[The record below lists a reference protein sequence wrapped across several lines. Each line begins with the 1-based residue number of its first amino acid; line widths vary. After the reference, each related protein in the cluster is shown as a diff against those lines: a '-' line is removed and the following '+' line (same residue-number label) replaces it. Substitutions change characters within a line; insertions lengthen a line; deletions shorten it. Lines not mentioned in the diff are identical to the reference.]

1 MNPKRNHEPNSS
13 IYSTSI
19 PTVLPLQTPG
29 GVMRSIGGIA
39 LEWELQVGDVIISPS
54 RNNIYTIIG
63 ELPGIPSDGITKVL
77 IIHSSVGGG
86 TFKHEIPR
94 GRSINYPFV
103 SDGIYTG
110 WGW

>member
-1 MNPKRNHEPNSS
+1 
-13 IYSTSI
+13 
-19 PTVLPLQTPG
+19 
-29 GVMRSIGGIA
+29 MRSIGRIA

-54 RNNIYTIIG
+54 RNNIYTILG

-77 IIHSSVGGG
+77 IIHSSHGGK
-86 TFKHEIPR
+86 TFNHEIPR
-94 GRSINYPFV
+94 GRDWNYPFV

>member
-1 MNPKRNHEPNSS
+1 MDFHNRTQTREPH
-13 IYSTSI
+13 
-19 PTVLPLQTPG
+19 G

-54 RNNIYTIIG
+54 RNNIYTILG

-77 IIHSSVGGG
+77 IILSSHGGK
-86 TFKHEIPR
+86 TFKHEIPG
-94 GRSINYPFV
+94 GRDWNYPFAFV